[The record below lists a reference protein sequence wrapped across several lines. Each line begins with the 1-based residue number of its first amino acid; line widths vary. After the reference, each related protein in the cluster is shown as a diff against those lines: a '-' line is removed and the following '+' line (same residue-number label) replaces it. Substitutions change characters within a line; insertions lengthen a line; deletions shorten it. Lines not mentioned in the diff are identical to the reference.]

1 MHQIYTKLVGVTFAN
16 EDGSSRQEIISAL
29 SAGDKLHLVDL
40 ASEKYPEAIGVL
52 NSQKQ
57 HCGNLSKDL
66 ALSLRKDYEN
76 FETLSVCVKE
86 VTGGDGLSYG
96 CNIEI
101 SVPEKKKRKKKSTSE
116 KEESQKIITKLVRT
130 TGKDMYGEPIQENLA
145 GLSVGDTLKLYDDT
159 EPGESVSIAVCD
171 HGAECGYL
179 PKSVASRLMNLE
191 GSDIEDFSVTVIEID
206 EDESGKYHCTV
217 EIDTD
222 TDYTCQ
228 IFVGNDDSLRIKTPL
243 INVPSSIFPALRV
256 GEDLQVKD
264 TLGQEFVAVYR
275 QDQSFVGNL
284 PEFATEHMR
293 KRRLNLTD
301 TKISILLLRMDD
313 DEPYCKVKVQTGAPT
328 AEPSSGSAPE
338 DPPHTQIKEQPQ
350 ISDNTPTMHVSA
362 EADSK
367 ENIPLPVSE
376 KNTNTK
382 KEKKGGCLTFVL
394 VLFFIFW
401 VLDKVF

>member
-1 MHQIYTKLVGVTFAN
+1 MRPIYTKLVGVTFAN

-52 NSQKQ
+52 NSKNQ
-57 HCGNLSKDL
+57 HCGNLRKDL
-66 ALSLRKDYEN
+66 ALSLREDYEH
-76 FETLSVCVKE
+76 FEALSVRVTE
-86 VTGGDGLSYG
+86 VTGGDGRSYG

-338 DPPHTQIKEQPQ
+338 DLLHAQIKEQPKVAD
-350 ISDNTPTMHVSA
+350 SPSSMHASA
-362 EADSK
+362 EAVSI
-367 ENIPLPVSE
+367 ENTPLPVSG
-376 KNTNTK
+376 KNTDTK
-382 KEKKGGCLTFVL
+382 KKKGGCFTFVL